1 MNPLTV
7 DRGLRAERSG
17 FACARAMGLQG
28 KVGRRLGEDVTYSEK
43 YEEKNGVLHTI
54 LLVED
59 DAFVRQA
66 TCNILEH
73 AGFEVI
79 TAEDAAE
86 AMRIYDERALD
97 IDLVM
102 TDMVLPGASGQQ
114 LGQNLCQRSAAVA
127 VLITSGYSNA
137 EFDIEA
143 PKTLTYFL
151 AKPYSRQT
159 LLDKIKKILT
169 PIGLARPA

>member
-1 MNPLTV
+1 M
-7 DRGLRAERSG
+7 LRLCR
-17 FACARAMGLQG
+17 CQG
-28 KVGRRLGEDVTYSEK
+28 HVIAGKDTAGRRLGEDVTYSAK
-43 YEEKNGVLHTI
+43 YDDGSGVLRTI

-73 AGFEVI
+73 AGFEVM
-79 TAEDAAE
+79 TAEDATE
-86 AMRIYDERALD
+86 AMKVFEDRALE

-102 TDMVLPGASGQQ
+102 TDMVLPGASGQE
-114 LGQNLCQRSAAVA
+114 LGQNLHQRSPAVA

-137 EFDIEA
+137 EFDMEA
-143 PKTLTYFL
+143 PQTLTYFL

-159 LLDKIKKILT
+159 LLDKIKKILP
-169 PIGLARPA
+169 PIALARPA

>member
-1 MNPLTV
+1 V
-7 DRGLRAERSG
+7 GHGIA
-17 FACARAMGLQG
+17 G
-28 KVGRRLGEDVTYSEK
+28 KESAGRRLGEDVTNSGNCDEA
-43 YEEKNGVLHTI
+43 NRAPRTI

-73 AGFEVI
+73 AGFEVL
-79 TAEDAAE
+79 TAQDATE
-86 AMRIYDERALD
+86 AMKVYGEHAFE

-114 LGQNLCQRSAAVA
+114 LSQSLRRRSPAVA

-137 EFDIEA
+137 EFDMEE
-143 PKTLTYFL
+143 PKTLTFFL

-169 PIGLARPA
+169 PIALARPA

>member
-1 MNPLTV
+1 MELVRLCPS
-7 DRGLRAERSG
+7 RGHAI
-17 FACARAMGLQG
+17 AG
-28 KVGRRLGEDVTYSEK
+28 KDTAGRRPGEDVTYSEK
-43 YEEKNGVLHTI
+43 YEEGNEVFRTI

-73 AGFEVI
+73 AGFEVM
-79 TAEDAAE
+79 TAEDASE
-86 AMRIYDERALD
+86 AMKIYDERALD

-114 LGQNLCQRSAAVA
+114 LGQSLRQRSAAVA

-137 EFDIEA
+137 EFDLEA

-159 LLDKIKKILT
+159 LLDKIQKILT